1 MDTFFMPVLSHFQN
15 ENPWTAC
22 TGRLQFKLV
31 PTVPKD
37 ENGDPI
43 FDQATITTQVWE
55 GPWALEFSTVED
67 TFTLP
72 LTEEALQE
80 LERRL
85 AEWRAVV
92 DARPARTLSENIA
105 RRVEEKTE

>member
-1 MDTFFMPVLSHFQN
+1 MDNFFMPVLSHFQN

-37 ENGDPI
+37 DNGDPV
-43 FDQATITTQVWE
+43 FETSTLTAQVWE

-67 TFTLP
+67 TKTFP
-72 LTEEALQE
+72 LTEEGLAE
-80 LERRL
+80 LESWL
-85 AEWRAVV
+85 TEWRTTV
-92 DARPARTLSENIA
+92 DARPPRTLTENIA
-105 RRVEEKTE
+105 RRVEPSAE